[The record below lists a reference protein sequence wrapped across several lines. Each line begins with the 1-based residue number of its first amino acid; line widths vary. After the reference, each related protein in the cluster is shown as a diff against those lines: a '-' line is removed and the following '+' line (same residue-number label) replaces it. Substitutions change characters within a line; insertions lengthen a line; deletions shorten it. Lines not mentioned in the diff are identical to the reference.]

1 MTINDLQAELKLQ
14 EEINESLGERLETL
28 QALQRKKLEHT
39 EVYKDHLKLYKEE
52 KAELKAVEESIKKLK
67 KATDEYNS
75 TIDETKEALK
85 GITGINMQ
93 LLDSFK
99 KNEDG
104 VINWGKSATAASKTV
119 VTAMLNFT
127 MSLNKQQVT
136 LARNTG
142 YATDL
147 NDNLLALADSSTG
160 LSLSMEQ
167 GTEVLSG
174 LSSGFSD
181 YGMLSEDA
189 QRSTEELAGRFLR
202 MGMSAE
208 ISAKALDVLKRGLKF
223 NQTTAEATLASF
235 EDLSIELGRTVG
247 QVTED
252 FIDLEPALA
261 RFGVGSVRVFKDL
274 ANQARS
280 LGLTTRQAFD
290 FTEMFDTF
298 ESSADVAGKLNAQL
312 GLQLNSVEMMSAS
325 SEERL
330 KILRAEFNMQGTH
343 FNDMSR
349 RQKQMVAEIMG
360 TDVDVAARLFGDPME
375 MRKFQREQ
383 AKDAKRVKSF
393 ISITDKWQSSMQ
405 QFFINMSPF
414 LNGVMKVLVGLSEV
428 VNDFSS
434 SPFGAALSGL
444 VGAGAG
450 IWIAVKAVK
459 SLVTG
464 FGLLNIAGGTLLK
477 TLAPLVGALML
488 IKDLSNYFGGDEKQ
502 SKSGAY
508 GFAGGVTGAGLGI
521 LGAKLGMAAGP
532 VGSLVGAGLGYAIG
546 SFAATSISDGEAPG
560 GSVVSTPGGQRLQTR
575 PDDTIFMG
583 TGDIHRTLK
592 QIADNT
598 SGAQSQKFT
607 ISAPIQ
613 IDLQADKF
621 KQSIIDEVLIEFN
634 PTK

>member
-14 EEINESLGERLETL
+14 EEINESLEKRQEIL
-28 QALQRKKLEHT
+28 QDLQRQKKEDTAEYEEELR
-39 EVYKDHLKLYKEE
+39 LYREK

-104 VINWGKSATAASKTV
+104 VIDWGKSATAASKTV

-160 LSLSMEQ
+160 LSLSMEE

-330 KILRAEFNMQGTH
+330 KILRAEFSMQGTH

-375 MRKFQREQ
+375 MRKFQRDQ

-393 ISITDKWQSSMQ
+393 ISITDKWRSSMQ

-434 SPFGAALSGL
+434 SPAGAALSSL
-444 VGAGAG
+444 LGAAAG
-450 IWIAVKAVK
+450 IWLAVRGVK
-459 SLVTG
+459 MLATG
-464 FGLLNIAGGTLLK
+464 FGVLNIASLTLLK
-477 TLAPLVGALML
+477 TLAPIVGALML
-488 IKDLSNYFGGDEKQ
+488 IKDLSNLAGDEKQ
-502 SKSGAY
+502 KKSAVG
-508 GFAGGVTGAGLGI
+508 GLMGGVPAAI
-521 LGAKLGMAAGP
+521 LGAKLGLTFGP
-532 VGSLVGAGLGYAIG
+532 MGGLVGAGLGYAVG
-546 SFAATSISDGEAPG
+546 SYAGTSMMNDGETQGGGVISQPG
-560 GSVVSTPGGQRLQTR
+560 KRPIQTR

-613 IDLQADKF
+613 IDLKAEGFREKVIKD
-621 KQSIIDEVLIEFN
+621 VMIEFN

>member
-14 EEINESLGERLETL
+14 EEINESLEKRQEIL
-28 QALQRKKLEHT
+28 QDLQRQKKEDTAEYEEELR
-39 EVYKDHLKLYKEE
+39 LYREK

-104 VINWGKSATAASKTV
+104 VIDWGKSATAASKTV

-160 LSLSMEQ
+160 LSLSMEE

-330 KILRAEFNMQGTH
+330 KILRAEFSMQGTH

-375 MRKFQREQ
+375 MRKFQRDQ

-393 ISITDKWQSSMQ
+393 ISITDKWRSSMQ

-434 SPFGAALSGL
+434 SPAGAALSSL
-444 VGAGAG
+444 LGAAAG
-450 IWIAVKAVK
+450 IWLAVRGVK
-459 SLVTG
+459 MLATG
-464 FGLLNIAGGTLLK
+464 FGVLNIASLTLLK
-477 TLAPLVGALML
+477 TLAPIVGALML
-488 IKDLSNYFGGDEKQ
+488 IKDLSNLAGDEKQ
-502 SKSGAY
+502 KKSAVG
-508 GFAGGVTGAGLGI
+508 GLMGGVPAAI
-521 LGAKLGMAAGP
+521 LGAKLGLTFGP
-532 VGSLVGAGLGYAIG
+532 MGGLVGAGLGSAVGSYAG
-546 SFAATSISDGEAPG
+546 TSMMNDGETQGGGVISQPG
-560 GSVVSTPGGQRLQTR
+560 KRPIQTR

-613 IDLQADKF
+613 IDLKAEGFREKVIKD
-621 KQSIIDEVLIEFN
+621 VMIEFN